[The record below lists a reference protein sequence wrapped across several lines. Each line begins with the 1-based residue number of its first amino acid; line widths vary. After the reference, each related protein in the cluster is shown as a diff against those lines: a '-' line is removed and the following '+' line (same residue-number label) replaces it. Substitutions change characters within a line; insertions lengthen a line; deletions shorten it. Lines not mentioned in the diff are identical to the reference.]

1 VVYVGTE
8 KGCDLTVNGVV
19 SATTGLPDTT
29 QSRWTPMYAE
39 GVGAD
44 QWILM
49 TATVTPKPGA
59 DTTTTEGTVSLYID
73 DGTKSWTWNNTPT
86 QKIAVNTSNQTA
98 DSFLKIGKFQW
109 RDVVSYPE
117 ATYTFAATN
126 ALTAGKRYKI
136 MVKGDTNWTAIGA
149 ANNDVGTVFTKN
161 STVGSGTGR
170 ACEFKVQLKNGN
182 GTGTE
187 TAANDNVGTPKIV
200 SQYNGHEGMNGSI
213 GMITM
218 YNRVL
223 TPTEI
228 RQYYHSTKANYKG
241 K

>member
-1 VVYVGTE
+1 
-8 KGCDLTVNGVV
+8 
-19 SATTGLPDTT
+19 
-29 QSRWTPMYAE
+29 
-39 GVGAD
+39 
-44 QWILM
+44 
-49 TATVTPKPGA
+49 
-59 DTTTTEGTVSLYID
+59 
-73 DGTKSWTWNNTPT
+73 
-86 QKIAVNTSNQTA
+86 
-98 DSFLKIGKFQW
+98 
-109 RDVVSYPE
+109 
-117 ATYTFAATN
+117 
-126 ALTAGKRYKI
+126 
-136 MVKGDTNWTAIGA
+136 
-149 ANNDVGTVFTKN
+149 VFTKN
-161 STVGSGTGR
+161 STAGSGTGR
-170 ACEFKVQLKNGN
+170 ACEFKVKKLNDN